1 MKRKR
6 ETLNLININD
16 TQWSS
21 TLEEWEKDARLL
33 VKQKCNGQ
41 PISIDAWLDQ
51 DWLYY
56 CLRCET
62 KFEKDTPRLNIM
74 SANRDE
80 FALWTRK
87 LTRQHVVKNAS
98 YVWLWLKRENKGLPA
113 ELWKII
119 VDTAMHAKEAEMSA
133 FFKRIT
139 RRYYVQHFTK

>member
-6 ETLNLININD
+6 ETFKLININD
-16 TQWSS
+16 TQWLL

-33 VKQKCNGQ
+33 VTQKCNGQ
-41 PISIDAWLDQ
+41 PISMDAWLDQ

-62 KFEKDTPRLNIM
+62 KFEKDTPRLSIM

-87 LTRQHVVKNAS
+87 ITSQHVVKNAL

-119 VDTAMHAKEAEMSA
+119 VDMAMHAKEAEMSA